1 MKKTLLSLA
10 AMLLLAGGASAQTA
24 KSAAVYTGKVDATPV
39 SVVKKAKAPMMKEE
53 ESKYVLLGFNGSENP
68 SQSTGFPK
76 WESVS
81 LVLSQMNNGVDVDFS
96 EMAGYKIVGLNF
108 AVVANLGEKAGAL
121 AVVYQSETDQNG
133 TELDSP
139 YLVEDENYKV
149 STVEDQQLTLQWN
162 SVAFAQPY
170 EITGEEFAFM
180 YGLAYE
186 QVKGNGTTQEERPFL
201 TGVSTDNGVEGM
213 FLAYGKPS
221 SEYKEGM
228 YMLNNPED
236 EDTKAEKRCPCM
248 QLILEKPNGE
258 TVILGLNGSDKPV
271 AMQYYSL
278 DGKKLSAPQKGIN
291 VVKMSDGTSKKV
303 LVK

>member
-24 KSAAVYTGKVDATPV
+24 KSAAVYTDKVDATPV

-53 ESKYVLLGFNGSENP
+53 EAKYVTLGFNGSENP
-68 SQSTGFPK
+68 SQLNGFPT
-76 WESVS
+76 WSSVS
-81 LVLSQMNNGVDVDFS
+81 LVLSQLNNGVDVDFS
-96 EMAGYKIVGLNF
+96 EFAGYKIVGLQF
-108 AVVANLGEKAGAL
+108 AAAANLGEKAGAL
-121 AVVYQSETDQNG
+121 AVVYQSETDQKG

-139 YLVEDENYKV
+139 YLVEGKNYTV
-149 STVEDQQLTLQWN
+149 STVENNTLNLQWN
-162 SVAFAQPY
+162 AVAFAEPY
-170 EITGEEFAFM
+170 EITGDEFAFL

-186 QVKGNGTTQEERPFL
+186 QVKGDGTSQEEFPFL
-201 TGVSTDNGVEGM
+201 TGVSTDSGVEGM
-213 FLAYGKPS
+213 FLAYGQPS
-221 SEYKEGM
+221 SKYEKGM
-228 YMLNNPED
+228 YMLNDPN
-236 EDTKAEKRCPCM
+236 DTKSEKRCLCV
-248 QLILEKPNGE
+248 QLVLETPGGA

-271 AMQYYSL
+271 AVQYFSL

>member
-24 KSAAVYTGKVDATPV
+24 KSATVYTDKVDATPV

-53 ESKYVLLGFNGSENP
+53 ESKYALLGFTGSDNP
-68 SQSTGFPK
+68 SQMSGFPT
-76 WESVS
+76 WESALMVMS
-81 LVLSQMNNGVDVDFS
+81 ELDNGVDYDFS
-96 EMAGYKIVGLNF
+96 ELAGYKIVGLNF
-108 AVVANLGEKAGAL
+108 AVTANLGEKAGAVA
-121 AVVYQSETDQNG
+121 AVFESETDQNA
-133 TELDSP
+133 TELGSP

-149 STVEDQQLTLQWN
+149 STVENQQLTLQWN
-162 SVAFAQPY
+162 SVAFAEPY
-170 EITGEEFAFM
+170 EITGEELAFQ

-186 QVKGNGTTQEERPFL
+186 QVKGNGTTQEEFPFL
-201 TGVSTDNGVEGM
+201 TGVSTDSGVEGM
-213 FLAYGKPS
+213 FLVYGKPS
-221 SEYKEGM
+221 SMQEGL
-228 YMLNNPED
+228 YTLNDPN
-236 EDTKAEKRCPCM
+236 DTESDYCLCM
-248 QLILEKPNGE
+248 QLILETPGGS

-271 AMQYYSL
+271 AMQYFSL

>member
-24 KSAAVYTGKVDATPV
+24 KSAAVYTDKVDATPV
-39 SVVKKAKAPMMKEE
+39 SVVKKAKAPMMKEG

-68 SQSTGFPK
+68 SQSNGFPK

-186 QVKGNGTTQEERPFL
+186 QVKGNGTTQEEFPFL

-221 SEYKEGM
+221 STYKEGM
-228 YMLNNPED
+228 YTLNKPDDNS
-236 EDTKAEKRCPCM
+236 EKRCPCM
-248 QLILEKPNGE
+248 QLILEKPNGA

-271 AMQYYSL
+271 AMQYFSL

>member
-24 KSAAVYTGKVDATPV
+24 KSATVYTDKVDATPV

-53 ESKYVLLGFNGSENP
+53 ESKYVALGFTGSDNP
-68 SQSTGFPK
+68 SQMNGFPT
-76 WESVS
+76 WESASMVMS
-81 LVLSQMNNGVDVDFS
+81 ELDNGVDYDFS
-96 EMAGYKIVGLNF
+96 ELAGYKIVGLNF
-108 AVVANLGEKAGAL
+108 AVTANLGEQAGAF
-121 AVVYQSETDQNG
+121 AFVYQDENDQG

-139 YLVEDENYKV
+139 YLVEGTNYTV
-149 STVEDQQLTLQWN
+149 STVENQQLTLQWN
-162 SVAFAQPY
+162 SVAFAEPY
-170 EITGEEFAFM
+170 EITGEELAFQ

-186 QVKGNGTTQEERPFL
+186 QVKGEGKTQEEFPFL

-221 SEYKEGM
+221 SKYQEGL
-228 YMLNNPED
+228 YTLNDPN
-236 EDTKAEKRCPCM
+236 DTESDKYCLCM
-248 QLILEKPNGE
+248 QLILETPGGS

-271 AMQYYSL
+271 AMQYFSL

>member
-1 MKKTLLSLA
+1 
-10 AMLLLAGGASAQTA
+10 MLLLAGGASAQTA
-24 KSAAVYTGKVDATPV
+24 KSATVYTDKVDATPV
-39 SVVKKAKAPMMKEE
+39 SVVKKAKAPMMKEG

-68 SQSTGFPK
+68 SQSNGFPK

-121 AVVYQSETDQNG
+121 AVVYQSEKDQNG

-162 SVAFAQPY
+162 SVAFTQPY
-170 EITGEEFAFM
+170 EITGEEYAFL

-186 QVKGNGTTQEERPFL
+186 QVKGNGTTQEEFPFL

-221 SEYKEGM
+221 SKYKEGM

-236 EDTKAEKRCPCM
+236 TKTEKRCPCM
-248 QLILEKPNGE
+248 QLFLEKPNGE

>member
-24 KSAAVYTGKVDATPV
+24 KSATVYTDKVDATPV
-39 SVVKKAKAPMMKEE
+39 SVVKKAKAPMMKEG

-68 SQSTGFPK
+68 SQSNGFPK

-121 AVVYQSETDQNG
+121 AVVYQSEKDQNG

-162 SVAFAQPY
+162 SVAFVQPY
-170 EITGEEFAFM
+170 EITGEEYAFL

-186 QVKGNGTTQEERPFL
+186 QVKGNGTTQEEFPFL

-221 SEYKEGM
+221 DKYKEGM
-228 YMLNNPED
+228 YMLNDPK
-236 EDTKAEKRCPCM
+236 DTKTEKRCPCM

>member
-24 KSAAVYTGKVDATPV
+24 KSATVYTDKVDATPV

-53 ESKYVLLGFNGSENP
+53 ESKYALLGFTGSDNP
-68 SQSTGFPK
+68 SQNNGFPA
-76 WESVS
+76 WQSASMVMSE
-81 LVLSQMNNGVDVDFS
+81 LDNGVDYDFS
-96 EMAGYKIVGLNF
+96 ELAGYKIVGLNF
-108 AVVANLGEKAGAL
+108 AVTANLGEQAGAF
-121 AVVYQSETDQNG
+121 AFVYQDENDQG

-149 STVEDQQLTLQWN
+149 STVENQQLTLQWN
-162 SVAFAQPY
+162 SVAFAEPY
-170 EITGEEFAFM
+170 EITGEELAFQ

-186 QVKGNGTTQEERPFL
+186 QVKGNGTTQEEFPFL

-221 SEYKEGM
+221 SKYQEGL
-228 YMLNNPED
+228 YTLNDPN
-236 EDTKAEKRCPCM
+236 DTESEKRCLCM
-248 QLILEKPNGE
+248 QLILETPDGS

-271 AMQYYSL
+271 AMQYFSL

>member
-24 KSAAVYTGKVDATPV
+24 KSATVYTDKVDATPV

-53 ESKYVLLGFNGSENP
+53 ESKYVALGFTGSDNP
-68 SQSTGFPK
+68 SQMNGFPT
-76 WESVS
+76 WQSASMVMSE
-81 LVLSQMNNGVDVDFS
+81 LDNGVDYDFS
-96 EMAGYKIVGLNF
+96 KLAGYKIVGLKF
-108 AVVANLGEKAGAL
+108 AVTANLGEQAGAF
-121 AVVYQSETDQNG
+121 AFVYQDENDQG

-149 STVEDQQLTLQWN
+149 STVENQQLTLQWN
-162 SVAFAQPY
+162 GVAFAEPY
-170 EITGEEFAFM
+170 EITGEELAFR

-186 QVKGNGTTQEERPFL
+186 QVKGNGTTQEEFPFL

-221 SEYKEGM
+221 SKYQEDLYT
-228 YMLNNPED
+228 LNDPN
-236 EDTKAEKRCPCM
+236 DTESDKYCLCM
-248 QLILEKPNGE
+248 QLNLETPGGS

-271 AMQYYSL
+271 AMQYFSL

>member
-24 KSAAVYTGKVDATPV
+24 KSAAVYTDKVDATPV
-39 SVVKKAKAPMMKEE
+39 SVVKKAKAPMMKEG
-53 ESKYVLLGFNGSENP
+53 ESKYVTLGFNGSENP
-68 SQSTGFPK
+68 SQMNGFPA
-76 WESVS
+76 WSSVS
-81 LVLSQMNNGVDVDFS
+81 LVLSELDNGVDYDFS
-96 EMAGYKIVGLNF
+96 ELAGYKIVGLNF
-108 AVVANLGEKAGAL
+108 AVAANLGESAGAL
-121 AVVYQSETDQNG
+121 ALVYQDENDQKG

-139 YLVEDENYKV
+139 YLVEGENYTV
-149 STVEDQQLTLQWN
+149 STVENQQLTLQWN
-162 SVAFAQPY
+162 SVAFSQAY
-170 EITGEEFAFM
+170 EITGDEPAFM

-186 QVKGNGTTQEERPFL
+186 QVKGDGTSQEEFPFL
-201 TGVSTDNGVEGM
+201 TGVSTDNGVAGM
-213 FLAYGKPS
+213 FLAYGQPS
-221 SEYKEGM
+221 SKYQKGM
-228 YMLNNPED
+228 YSLNNPED
-236 EDTKAEKRCPCM
+236 NSEKRCLCM

-271 AMQYYSL
+271 AMQYFSL

>member
-24 KSAAVYTGKVDATPV
+24 KSATVYTDKVDATPV

-53 ESKYVLLGFNGSENP
+53 ESKYALLGFTGSDNP
-68 SQSTGFPK
+68 SQNNGFPA
-76 WESVS
+76 WQSALMVMSE
-81 LVLSQMNNGVDVDFS
+81 LDNGVDYDFS
-96 EMAGYKIVGLNF
+96 ELAGYKIVGLNF
-108 AVVANLGEKAGAL
+108 AVTANLGEQAGAF
-121 AVVYQSETDQNG
+121 AFVYQDENDQG

-149 STVEDQQLTLQWN
+149 STVENQQLTLQWN
-162 SVAFAQPY
+162 SVAFAEPY
-170 EITGEEFAFM
+170 EITGEELAFQ

-186 QVKGNGTTQEERPFL
+186 QVKGNGTTQEEFPFL

-221 SEYKEGM
+221 SKYQEGL
-228 YMLNNPED
+228 YTLNDPN
-236 EDTKAEKRCPCM
+236 DTESEKRCLCM
-248 QLILEKPNGE
+248 QLILETPDGS

-271 AMQYYSL
+271 AMQYFSL

>member
-24 KSAAVYTGKVDATPV
+24 KSAAVYTDKVDATPV

-53 ESKYVLLGFNGSENP
+53 ESKYMTLGFDGSDNP
-68 SQSTGFPK
+68 SQMNGFPT
-76 WESVS
+76 WESAS
-81 LVLSQMNNGVDVDFS
+81 MVLSRLDNGVDVDFS
-96 EMAGYKIVGLNF
+96 EYAGYKIIGLQF
-108 AVVANLGEKAGAL
+108 AVTANLGEKAGAV
-121 AVVYQSETDQNG
+121 AVVFESKTDQNG
-133 TELDSP
+133 TELGSP
-139 YLVEDENYKV
+139 YLVEGPNYTV
-149 STVEDQQLTLQWN
+149 STVENQQLNLQWN
-162 SVAFAQPY
+162 CVAFAEPY
-170 EITGEEFAFM
+170 EITGEEFAFL

-186 QVKGNGTTQEERPFL
+186 QVKGKGTSQEEFPFL
-201 TGVSTDNGVEGM
+201 TGVSTYSGVDGM

-228 YMLNNPED
+228 YTLNNPED
-236 EDTKAEKRCPCM
+236 NSEKRCLCM
-248 QLILEKPNGE
+248 QLVLETPGGA

>member
-24 KSAAVYTGKVDATPV
+24 KSATVYTDKVDATPV

-53 ESKYVLLGFNGSENP
+53 ESKYAFLGFNGSDNP
-68 SQSTGFPK
+68 SKMYGFWAWQSALMVMS
-76 WESVS
+76 E
-81 LVLSQMNNGVDVDFS
+81 LDNGVDYDFS
-96 EMAGYKIVGLNF
+96 EFAGYKIVGLKF
-108 AVVANLGEKAGAL
+108 AVTANLGEKAGAF
-121 AVVYQSETDQNG
+121 AFVYQDENDQG

-149 STVEDQQLTLQWN
+149 STVENQQLTLQWN
-162 SVAFAQPY
+162 GVAFAEPY
-170 EITGEEFAFM
+170 EITGEELAFQ

-186 QVKGNGTTQEERPFL
+186 QVKGNGTTQEEFPFL
-201 TGVSTDNGVEGM
+201 TGVSTDSGVEGM

-221 SEYKEGM
+221 DKYQEGL
-228 YMLNNPED
+228 YTLNDPK
-236 EDTKAEKRCPCM
+236 DTESEKRCLCM
-248 QLILEKPNGE
+248 QLILETPGGS

-271 AMQYYSL
+271 AMQYFSL

>member
-24 KSAAVYTGKVDATPV
+24 KSAAVYTDKVDATPV

-53 ESKYVLLGFNGSENP
+53 ESKYVALGFDGSDNP
-68 SQSTGFPK
+68 SQMNGFPK
-76 WESVS
+76 WESAS
-81 LVLSQMNNGVDVDFS
+81 MVLSQLDNGVDVDFS
-96 EMAGYKIVGLNF
+96 EYAGYKIIGLQF
-108 AVVANLGEKAGAL
+108 AVTANLGEKAGAVG
-121 AVVYQSETDQNG
+121 AVFKSKTDQNG
-133 TELDSP
+133 TELGSP

-149 STVEDQQLTLQWN
+149 STVEDQQLNLQWN
-162 SVAFAQPY
+162 GVAFAQPY
-170 EITGEEFAFM
+170 EITGEEFAFL

-186 QVKGNGTTQEERPFL
+186 QVKGEGKTQEEFPFL
-201 TGVSTDNGVEGM
+201 TGVSTDSGVEGM
-213 FLAYGKPS
+213 FLVYGKPS

-228 YMLNNPED
+228 FMLNNPD
-236 EDTKAEKRCPCM
+236 DTKSEKRCPCM

>member
-24 KSAAVYTGKVDATPV
+24 KSATVYTDKVDATPV

-53 ESKYVLLGFNGSENP
+53 ESKYALLGFTGSDNP
-68 SQSTGFPK
+68 SQMYGFPT
-76 WESVS
+76 WQSASMVMSE
-81 LVLSQMNNGVDVDFS
+81 LDNGVDYDFS
-96 EMAGYKIVGLNF
+96 ELAGYKLVGLNF
-108 AVVANLGEKAGAL
+108 AVTANLGEQAGAF
-121 AVVYQSETDQNG
+121 AIVYQDENDQEG

-139 YLVEDENYKV
+139 YLVEGTDYTV
-149 STVEDQQLTLQWN
+149 STVEDQRLTLQWN
-162 SVAFAQPY
+162 SVAFAEPY
-170 EITGEEFAFM
+170 EITGDETAFL

-186 QVKGNGTTQEERPFL
+186 QVKGNGTTQEEIPFL
-201 TGVSTDNGVEGM
+201 MGVSTDSGVEGM
-213 FLAYGKPS
+213 FLVYGQPS
-221 SEYKEGM
+221 SEYQEGL
-228 YMLNNPED
+228 YTLNNPD
-236 EDTKAEKRCPCM
+236 DDSEKRCLCM
-248 QLILEKPNGE
+248 QLILETPGGS

>member
-24 KSAAVYTGKVDATPV
+24 KSATVYTDKVDATPV

-53 ESKYVLLGFNGSENP
+53 ESKYALLGFTGSDNP
-68 SQSTGFPK
+68 SQNNGFPA
-76 WESVS
+76 WQSASMVMSE
-81 LVLSQMNNGVDVDFS
+81 LDNGVDYDFS
-96 EMAGYKIVGLNF
+96 ELAGYKIVGLNF
-108 AVVANLGEKAGAL
+108 AVTANLGEQAGAF
-121 AVVYQSETDQNG
+121 AFVYQNENDQG

-149 STVEDQQLTLQWN
+149 STVENQQLTLQWN
-162 SVAFAQPY
+162 SVAFAEPY
-170 EITGEEFAFM
+170 EITGEELAFQ
-180 YGLAYE
+180 YGLVYE
-186 QVKGNGTTQEERPFL
+186 QVKGNGTTQEEFPFL
-201 TGVSTDNGVEGM
+201 TGVSTDSGVEGM
-213 FLAYGKPS
+213 FLAYGQPS
-221 SEYKEGM
+221 SEYQEGL
-228 YMLNNPED
+228 YTLNDPND
-236 EDTKAEKRCPCM
+236 NSEKRCLCM
-248 QLILEKPNGE
+248 QLILEKPDGS

-271 AMQYYSL
+271 AMQYFSL

>member
-24 KSAAVYTGKVDATPV
+24 KSAAVYTDKVDATPV

-53 ESKYVLLGFNGSENP
+53 ESKYAFLGFNGSDNP
-68 SQSTGFPK
+68 SKMYGFWAWQSALMVMS
-76 WESVS
+76 E
-81 LVLSQMNNGVDVDFS
+81 LDNGVDYDFS
-96 EMAGYKIVGLNF
+96 EFAGYKIVGLKF
-108 AVVANLGEKAGAL
+108 AVTANLGEKAGAF
-121 AVVYQSETDQNG
+121 AFVYQDENDQEG

-139 YLVEDENYKV
+139 YLVEGTNYTV
-149 STVEDQQLTLQWN
+149 STVEDGQLTLQWN
-162 SVAFAQPY
+162 GIAFAEPY
-170 EITGEEFAFM
+170 EITGEELAFQ
-180 YGLAYE
+180 YGLVYE
-186 QVKGNGTTQEERPFL
+186 QVKGNGKTQDEYPFL
-201 TGVSTDNGVEGM
+201 MGVSEDNGVEGM

-221 SEYKEGM
+221 DKYQEGL
-228 YMLNNPED
+228 YTLNDPN
-236 EDTKAEKRCPCM
+236 DTESDYCLCM
-248 QLILEKPNGE
+248 QLILETPDGS

-271 AMQYYSL
+271 AMQYFSL

>member
-1 MKKTLLSLA
+1 
-10 AMLLLAGGASAQTA
+10 MLLLAGGASAQTA

-53 ESKYVLLGFNGSENP
+53 ESKYALLGFNGSENP
-68 SQSTGFPK
+68 SQLNGFPT
-76 WESVS
+76 WESAS
-81 LVLSQMNNGVDVDFS
+81 MVLSELDNGVDFDFS
-96 EMAGYKIVGLNF
+96 EFAGYKIVGLNF
-108 AVVANLGEKAGAL
+108 AVAANLGEQAGAL
-121 AVVYQSETDQNG
+121 AVVYQSKTDQKG

-139 YLVEDENYKV
+139 YLVEGTNYTV
-149 STVEDQQLTLQWN
+149 STVENQQLTLQWN
-162 SVAFAQPY
+162 QVAFAEPY
-170 EITGEEFAFM
+170 EITGSEYAFL

-186 QVKGNGTTQEERPFL
+186 QVKGEGKTQEEFPFL
-201 TGVSTDNGVEGM
+201 TGVSTDSGVAGM

-221 SEYKEGM
+221 SKYDEVGM

-236 EDTKAEKRCPCM
+236 TKTEKRCPCM
-248 QLILEKPNGE
+248 QLILETPGGA

-271 AMQYYSL
+271 AMQYYTL
-278 DGKKLSAPQKGIN
+278 DGKQLSAPQKGIN

>member
-24 KSAAVYTGKVDATPV
+24 KSAAVYTDKVDATPV

-53 ESKYVLLGFNGSENP
+53 ESKYALLGFNGSENP
-68 SQSTGFPK
+68 SQLNGFPT
-76 WESVS
+76 WESVK
-81 LVLSQMNNGVDVDFS
+81 LVMSELDNGVDYDFS

-108 AVVANLGEKAGAL
+108 AVAANLGEKAGAL
-121 AVVYQSETDQNG
+121 AIVYQDEKDKKG

-139 YLVEDENYKV
+139 YLVEGTNYTV
-149 STVEDQQLTLQWN
+149 STVENQQLTLQWN
-162 SVAFAQPY
+162 SVAFAEPY
-170 EITGEEFAFM
+170 EITGDEPAFM

-186 QVKGNGTTQEERPFL
+186 QVKGDGTSQEEFPFL
-201 TGVSTDNGVEGM
+201 TGVSEDNGVAGM

-221 SEYKEGM
+221 SKYQEGM
-228 YMLNNPED
+228 YTLNNAD
-236 EDTKAEKRCPCM
+236 DTTSKKYCLCM

-271 AMQYYSL
+271 AMQYFSL

>member
-24 KSAAVYTGKVDATPV
+24 KSATVYTDKVDATPV

-53 ESKYVLLGFNGSENP
+53 ESKYVALGFTGSDNP
-68 SQSTGFPK
+68 SQMNGFPT
-76 WESVS
+76 WESASMVMS
-81 LVLSQMNNGVDVDFS
+81 ELDNGVDNDFS
-96 EMAGYKIVGLNF
+96 EFAGYKIVGLNF
-108 AVVANLGEKAGAL
+108 AVTANLGEQAGAF
-121 AVVYQSETDQNG
+121 AFVYQDENDQG

-149 STVEDQQLTLQWN
+149 STVENQQFTLQWN
-162 SVAFAQPY
+162 GVAFAEPY
-170 EITGEEFAFM
+170 EITGEELAFQ
-180 YGLAYE
+180 YGLVYE
-186 QVKGNGTTQEERPFL
+186 QVKGNGTTQEEFPFL
-201 TGVSTDNGVEGM
+201 TGVSTDSGVEGM

-221 SEYKEGM
+221 SKYQEGL
-228 YMLNNPED
+228 YTLNDPN
-236 EDTKAEKRCPCM
+236 DTESDKYCLCM
-248 QLILEKPNGE
+248 QLILETPDGS

-271 AMQYYSL
+271 AMQYFSL

>member
-24 KSAAVYTGKVDATPV
+24 KSATVYTDKVDATPV

-53 ESKYVLLGFNGSENP
+53 ESKYALLGFTGSDNP
-68 SQSTGFPK
+68 SQNNGFPK
-76 WESVS
+76 WQSALMVMSE
-81 LVLSQMNNGVDVDFS
+81 LDNGVDYDFS
-96 EMAGYKIVGLNF
+96 ELAGYKIVGLNF
-108 AVVANLGEKAGAL
+108 AVTANLGEQAGAF
-121 AVVYQSETDQNG
+121 AFVYQDENDQEG

-139 YLVEDENYKV
+139 YLVEGTNYTV
-149 STVEDQQLTLQWN
+149 STVENQQLTLQWN
-162 SVAFAQPY
+162 QVAFAEPY
-170 EITGEEFAFM
+170 EITGEELAFQ
-180 YGLAYE
+180 YGLVYE
-186 QVKGNGTTQEERPFL
+186 QVKGNGTTQEEFPFL

-221 SEYKEGM
+221 SKYQEGL
-228 YMLNNPED
+228 YTLNDPN
-236 EDTKAEKRCPCM
+236 DTELDKYCLCM
-248 QLILEKPNGE
+248 QLILETPGGS

-271 AMQYYSL
+271 AMQYFSL

>member
-24 KSAAVYTGKVDATPV
+24 KSAAVYTDKVDATPV

-53 ESKYVLLGFNGSENP
+53 EAKYVTLGFNGSENP
-68 SQSTGFPK
+68 SQLNGFPT
-76 WESVS
+76 WSSVS
-81 LVLSQMNNGVDVDFS
+81 LVLSQLNNGVDFDFS
-96 EMAGYKIVGLNF
+96 EYAGYKIVGLQF
-108 AVVANLGEKAGAL
+108 AAAANLGEKAGAL

-139 YLVEDENYKV
+139 YLVEGKNYTV
-149 STVEDQQLTLQWN
+149 STVENNTLNLQWN
-162 SVAFAQPY
+162 AVAFAEPY
-170 EITGEEFAFM
+170 EITGDEFAFL

-186 QVKGNGTTQEERPFL
+186 QVKGDGTSQDEFPFL
-201 TGVSTDNGVEGM
+201 TGVSTDSGVEGM
-213 FLAYGKPS
+213 FLAYGQPS
-221 SEYKEGM
+221 SKYEKGM
-228 YMLNNPED
+228 YMLNDPN
-236 EDTKAEKRCPCM
+236 DTKSEKRCLCV
-248 QLILEKPNGE
+248 QLVLETPGGA